1 VDPRLRAAVD
11 TSLAWYVD
19 VFALHAIP
27 TQVDG
32 DLWWARRP
40 PPPWHSC
47 VKTVEPGVGVD
58 RVLAVH
64 QHGSVADSFG
74 DLDLAPYGF
83 TVLVDATWAHHPP
96 IDPPPS
102 GLPGG
107 WTVVRGA
114 GLLEEWNR
122 AHDYAGVLLPAV
134 LGRPAITVLAR
145 HVHGALA
152 GGAVVHRGD
161 RPDVV
166 GLSNT
171 WSTTSAGVDHAEV
184 LAVAA
189 ALHPGASI
197 TDFAEGADLDAMV
210 AAGYAPL
217 GPQRV
222 WVRQH
227 VSS

>member
-27 TQVDG
+27 TQVDSG
-32 DLWWARRP
+32 LWWALSP
-40 PPPWHSC
+40 PPPWHSG
-47 VKTVEPGVGVD
+47 VKTTEPGVGVD

-64 QHGSVADSFG
+64 EHGGVADSFG
-74 DLDLAPYGF
+74 DLELASYGF
-83 TVLVDATWAHHPP
+83 TLLVDATWTHHRPLA
-96 IDPPPS
+96 PPS
-102 GLPGG
+102 SGLSPG
-107 WTVVRGA
+107 WTVVRDA
-114 GLLEEWNR
+114 ALLAEWNR

-134 LGRPAITVLAR
+134 LDRPAFTVLAR
-145 HVHGALA
+145 HVRGALA

-171 WSTTSAGVDHAEV
+171 WSSTSAEFDHAEALSV
-184 LAVAA
+184 LGAI
-189 ALHPGASI
+189 HPESSV
-197 TDFAEGADLDAMV
+197 TNFAQGADLGAML

-222 WVRQH
+222 WFREQG
-227 VSS
+227 

>member
-11 TSLAWYVD
+11 TSLAWYDD
-19 VFALHAIP
+19 VFALHGIP
-27 TQVDG
+27 TTQDDG
-32 DLWWARRP
+32 GLWWALGP
-40 PPPWHSC
+40 PPPWHSG
-47 VKTVEPGVGVD
+47 VKTSEPGVGVD

-64 QHGSVADSFG
+64 QHGAVADSFG

-96 IDPPPS
+96 LDEPPS
-102 GLPGG
+102 GLPRG
-107 WTVVRGA
+107 WTVVRDT
-114 GLLEEWNR
+114 GLLAEWNR

-134 LGRPAITVLAR
+134 LDRPAFTVLAR
-145 HVHGALA
+145 HIRGVLA

-161 RPDVV
+161 RTDVV

-171 WSTTSAGVDHAEV
+171 WSATSVEVDHAEV
-184 LAVAA
+184 LAVVG
-189 ALHPGASI
+189 ALHPGSPVS
-197 TDFAEGADLDAMV
+197 DFAQGADLKAMV

-222 WVRQH
+222 WVREP
-227 VSS
+227 V